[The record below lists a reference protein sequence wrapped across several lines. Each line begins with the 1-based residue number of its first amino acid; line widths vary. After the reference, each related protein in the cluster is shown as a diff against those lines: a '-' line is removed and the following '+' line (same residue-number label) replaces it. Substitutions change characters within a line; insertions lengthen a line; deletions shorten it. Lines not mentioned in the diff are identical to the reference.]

1 MTATADFRQMAQ
13 YIGLAICA
21 LIVRTTLW
29 VFGILWGIVRQSPY
43 SASSCG
49 YSPFNLTDSDMKTT
63 DHFKR
68 TIQMYL
74 EQRAEEDAL
83 FAKNYR
89 NPAKNIDD
97 CVTYILNYVQKSGC
111 NGFTDGEIYGQAVHY
126 YDENEIEVGKPIQ
139 CQIAVN
145 HVVEL
150 TAEEKAEARQNAI
163 RQYQDEEL
171 RKLQNRNKPRTAT
184 KATAQEVQQPSLFD
198 LGL

>member
-1 MTATADFRQMAQ
+1 MEGDFET
-13 YIGLAICA
+13 YYL
-21 LIVRTTLW
+21 TTHK
-29 VFGILWGIVRQSPY
+29 
-43 SASSCG
+43 
-49 YSPFNLTDSDMKTT
+49 NDSDMKGT

-83 FAKNYR
+83 FAKSYR

-111 NGFTDGEIYGQAVHY
+111 NGFTDGEIYGQAIHY
-126 YDENEIEVGKPIQ
+126 YEENEIEVGKPMN
-139 CQIAVN
+139 CQVVVN

-150 TAEEKAEARQNAI
+150 TAEEKAEARQNAV
-163 RQYQDEEL
+163 RQYQEEEL

-184 KATAQEVQQPSLFD
+184 KATAQAIQEPSLFD
-198 LGL
+198 IL

>member
-1 MTATADFRQMAQ
+1 
-13 YIGLAICA
+13 
-21 LIVRTTLW
+21 
-29 VFGILWGIVRQSPY
+29 
-43 SASSCG
+43 
-49 YSPFNLTDSDMKTT
+49 MKGT

-74 EQRAEEDAL
+74 EQRAAEDAL

-97 CVTYILNYVQKSGC
+97 CVTYILNYVQRSGC
-111 NGFTDGEIYGQAVHY
+111 NGFTDGEIFGQAVHY

-150 TAEEKAEARQNAI
+150 TAEEKAEARQRAI

-171 RKLQNRNKPRTAT
+171 RKMQNRQRARTAKPQKT
-184 KATAQEVQQPSLFD
+184 QVEPSLFD
-198 LGL
+198 FEV

>member
-1 MTATADFRQMAQ
+1 
-13 YIGLAICA
+13 
-21 LIVRTTLW
+21 
-29 VFGILWGIVRQSPY
+29 
-43 SASSCG
+43 
-49 YSPFNLTDSDMKTT
+49 MKGT

-74 EQRAEEDAL
+74 EQRAEEDTL

-139 CQIAVN
+139 CQVAVN
-145 HVVEL
+145 HIVEL
-150 TAEEKAEARQNAI
+150 TAEEKQKHVSRQSADTKTRNSASC
-163 RQYQDEEL
+163 RTAPSDKGE
-171 RKLQNRNKPRTAT
+171 NRN
-184 KATAQEVQQPSLFD
+184 PSSTLII
-198 LGL
+198 

>member
-1 MTATADFRQMAQ
+1 
-13 YIGLAICA
+13 
-21 LIVRTTLW
+21 
-29 VFGILWGIVRQSPY
+29 
-43 SASSCG
+43 
-49 YSPFNLTDSDMKTT
+49 
-63 DHFKR
+63 
-68 TIQMYL
+68 MYL
-74 EQRAEEDAL
+74 EQRAAEDVL

-163 RQYQDEEL
+163 RQYQDEEVASC
-171 RKLQNRNKPRTAT
+171 RTAT
-184 KATAQEVQQPSLFD
+184 SREPPPKRPPKKYNNPHYLI
-198 LGL
+198 

>member
-1 MTATADFRQMAQ
+1 
-13 YIGLAICA
+13 
-21 LIVRTTLW
+21 
-29 VFGILWGIVRQSPY
+29 
-43 SASSCG
+43 
-49 YSPFNLTDSDMKTT
+49 MKGT

-74 EQRAEEDAL
+74 EQRAEEDTL

-139 CQIAVN
+139 CQVAVN
-145 HVVEL
+145 HIVEL
-150 TAEEKAEARQNAI
+150 TAEEKAEARQQGSPQIPRRGTPQVAEPH
-163 RQYQDEEL
+163 QADKGE
-171 RKLQNRNKPRTAT
+171 NRN
-184 KATAQEVQQPSLFD
+184 PSSTLII
-198 LGL
+198 